1 MKKLYTL
8 LLLTA
13 SVTFLLAQSVANN
26 RCARFG
32 KGMNLS
38 NWLEATWQTNY
49 PTTNGYTKS
58 DLLNMKE
65 AGITSIRLPICLAFI
80 TDSVAPYTVDTNHAL
95 FERIDTVI
103 SWCKEL
109 DMMLIIDNHHEWDIY
124 NYNWRNKID
133 RFAHLW
139 SVVSQRYNYLD
150 PEQFS
155 FELLNEPGYGL
166 ALDSLN
172 IVFNNAIDTI
182 RQYAPNHSLIVS
194 PNFASSGQAFT
205 NLLPLS
211 DTNLIYTWHT
221 YDPYQFTHQG
231 FTWAQPSMPLGTPFP
246 SSFDAMLHNAWK
258 QVINWRNTYQLPV
271 FLGEFGTGK
280 FGDDVSRCNWI
291 ELNGAKIDSFNM
303 PWFYW
308 DWRWD
313 FTMFNSS
320 VIAQD
325 SAIPCFKHAL
335 HLYGDTLTSV
345 ADVRSDDWQVAVY
358 PNPILCGNICEIKA
372 NSSEELQVELL
383 DMAGR
388 KLRTFKMQAQA
399 YLPTDDLQRGVYFI
413 RLCTKQSSVTKKLML
428 E

>member
-1 MKKLYTL
+1 MKKLYL
-8 LLLTA
+8 LLLFATTA
-13 SVTFLLAQSVANN
+13 AFLSAQTVAHH
-26 RCARFG
+26 RCERFA

-49 PTTNGYTKS
+49 PTPNGYTKA

-65 AGITSIRLPICLAFI
+65 AGITSIRLPICFAFI
-80 TDSVAPYTVDTNHAL
+80 TDSVAPYTVNENHAL

-103 SWCKEL
+103 SWCEEL

-139 SVVSQRYNYLD
+139 GVVAQRYSYLN

-155 FELLNEPGYGL
+155 FELLNEPGFGFE
-166 ALDSLN
+166 LDSLY
-172 IVFNNAIDTI
+172 IVFNKAIDSV
-182 RQYAPNHSLIVS
+182 RQHAPNHSIIVS
-194 PNFASSGQAFT
+194 PNFASSGQAFA
-205 NLLPLS
+205 NLQPLS

-231 FTWAQPSMPLGTPFP
+231 FSWAQPSMPLGTPFP
-246 SSFDAMLHNAWK
+246 SSFDAMLYNAWK
-258 QVINWRNTYQLPV
+258 QVINWRNTYNRPV
-271 FLGEFGTGK
+271 FLGEFGTGT

-291 ELNGAKIDSFNM
+291 QLNGAKIDSFNM

-313 FTMFNSS
+313 FSMFHSHVVSGDS
-320 VIAQD
+320 V
-325 SAIPCFKHAL
+325 IPCFRSAL

-345 ADVRSDDWQVAVY
+345 NDVADDEWGVNVY
-358 PNPILCGNICEIKA
+358 PNPLAAGSIAEVSVTG
-372 NSSEELQVELL
+372 SEELNAELL
-383 DMAGR
+383 DVAGK
-388 KLRTFKMQAQA
+388 KLKEWKMVQQA
-399 YLPTDDLQRGVYFI
+399 YLPTDDLQAGTYFI
-413 RLCTKQSSVTKKLML
+413 RLHTPHKQVIKKLIVQ
-428 E
+428 